1 MDPRNPWQALTRPR
15 FPRGSWPWRAA
26 GYLATGALVG
36 AAACLVFLVLG
47 VFSLFLAGLPLLLLS
62 GPAVGGVE
70 RLRLRLVDL
79 DPAPDPHRVP
89 AAPGLA
95 AWLRLRVGEQA
106 TWRELAYALLLATV
120 LWPLDLI
127 ALAVGIGLPVA
138 LLSTPLQLAV
148 DGHEAKVLKAYLVTS
163 YPEAFAA
170 ALAGAV
176 LLVLL
181 AYPLAAVAGARA
193 ALARA
198 LLAPRETGPQDGIGE
213 VIASRARLVDAF
225 EAERRRI
232 ERDLHDGAQQRLV
245 ALTMTLGL
253 ARLDA
258 PPGPL
263 ADQLA
268 KAHAEAGQVLTE
280 LRELIHGIHPQ
291 VLADYGLGAALA
303 DAADRSAVP
312 VALAIDGDLP
322 RLPAA
327 VESAGY
333 FAGCEALANIG
344 KHSGARQAKITA
356 RHVDGVLRLVVEDD
370 GRGAADPARGSG
382 LTGLADR
389 IAVLDGTLTIMSPP
403 GGPTVLRVEIPCPAP
418 TENQTRTENQAQTEK
433 PAPAENQAPA
443 EKPAPAERSAPA
455 ASSASSS
462 PRTASSSGR
471 D

>member
-1 MDPRNPWQALTRPR
+1 MEPRNPWQALTRSR
-15 FPRGSWPWRAA
+15 FPLGSWPWRAA
-26 GYLATGALVG
+26 AYLATGGIVG
-36 AAACLVFLVLG
+36 GLACLVLLVLG
-47 VFSLFLAGLPLLLLS
+47 VFSLFLVGLPLLLLS
-62 GPAVGGVE
+62 GIALGSVE

-89 AAPGLA
+89 AAPGLT
-95 AWLRLRVGEQA
+95 AWLRLRAGEQA
-106 TWRELAYALLLATV
+106 TWRELGYGLLLASV
-120 LWPLDLI
+120 LWPLDLT
-127 ALAVGIGLPVA
+127 ALAVGVGLPVA
-138 LLSTPLQLAV
+138 LLSAPLQLAV
-148 DGHEAKVLKAYLVTS
+148 DGHEAKVVKAYLVTS

-170 ALAGAV
+170 ALLGAL
-176 LLVLL
+176 LLVAL

-198 LLAPRETGPQDGIGE
+198 LLAPRETDAGDGGIGE

-268 KAHAEAGQVLTE
+268 KAHGEAGQVLTE

-312 VALAIDGDLP
+312 VDTDIELP
-322 RLPAA
+322 RLPVS

-344 KHSGARQAKITA
+344 KHSGAAQARITA
-356 RHVDGVLRLVVEDD
+356 RYADGALRLDVEDD
-370 GRGAADPARGSG
+370 GRGAADPSRGSG

-403 GGPTVLRVEIPCPAP
+403 GGPTLLRVEIPCRSLPAP
-418 TENQTRTENQAQTEK
+418 PE
-433 PAPAENQAPA
+433 
-443 EKPAPAERSAPA
+443 
-455 ASSASSS
+455 SSVSSL
-462 PRTASSSGR
+462 PRTASSSAR

>member
-1 MDPRNPWQALTRPR
+1 MAPPPAPRLPWALMEPRNPWQALTRSR
-15 FPRGSWPWRAA
+15 FPLGSWPWRSA
-26 GYLATGALVG
+26 GYLATGGIVG
-36 AAACLVFLVLG
+36 GLACLVLLVLG
-47 VFSLFLAGLPLLLLS
+47 VFSLLLVGLPLLLLS
-62 GPAVGGVE
+62 GLALGSVE

-89 AAPGLA
+89 AAPGLT
-95 AWLRLRVGEQA
+95 AWLRLRAGEQA
-106 TWRELAYALLLATV
+106 TWRELGYGLLLATV

-127 ALAVGIGLPVA
+127 ALAVGVGLPLA
-138 LLSTPLQLAV
+138 LLSAPLQLAV
-148 DGHEAKVLKAYLVTS
+148 DGHEAKVVKAYLVTS

-170 ALAGAV
+170 ALLGA
-176 LLVLL
+176 LLLFAL

-198 LLAPRETGPQDGIGE
+198 LLAPRETDAGDGRIGE

-312 VALAIDGDLP
+312 VDTDVDLP
-322 RLPAA
+322 RLPAS

-333 FAGCEALANIG
+333 FVACEALANIG
-344 KHSGARQAKITA
+344 KHSGAAQARITA
-356 RHVDGVLRLVVEDD
+356 RYADGVLRLDVEDD
-370 GRGAADPARGSG
+370 GRGAADPARGTG

-403 GGPTVLRVEIPCPAP
+403 GGPTVLRVEIPC
-418 TENQTRTENQAQTEK
+418 RTLRE
-433 PAPAENQAPA
+433 
-443 EKPAPAERSAPA
+443 
-455 ASSASSS
+455 SSASSS
-462 PRTASSSGR
+462 PRTASSSVR

>member
-1 MDPRNPWQALTRPR
+1 MDPRNAWQALTRRR
-15 FPRGSWPWRAA
+15 FLRSSWPWRAA
-26 GYLATGALVG
+26 GYLVTGGVLG
-36 AAACLVFLVLG
+36 AFACLVLLVLG
-47 VFSLFLAGLPLLLLS
+47 VFSLFLVGLPLLLLS
-62 GPAVGGVE
+62 GLALAGTE
-70 RLRLRLVDL
+70 RRRLRLVDL

-95 AWLRLRVGEQA
+95 AWLRLRAGEQA
-106 TWRELAYALLLATV
+106 TWRELGYALLLATV
-120 LWPLDLI
+120 LWPLDLL
-127 ALAVGIGLPVA
+127 ALAVGTGLPLA
-138 LLSTPLQLAV
+138 LLSAPVQLAV
-148 DGHEAKVLKAYLVTS
+148 DGQEAKVVKAYLVTS

-170 ALAGAV
+170 ALLGAL
-176 LLVLL
+176 LLVALS
-181 AYPLAAVAGARA
+181 YPLAAVAGARA

-198 LLAPRETGPQDGIGE
+198 LLSPRESGPQPGIGE

-268 KAHAEAGQVLTE
+268 KAHTEAGRALTE

-312 VALAIDGDLP
+312 VDTDVDLP

-333 FAGCEALANIG
+333 FAGCEALANVAR
-344 KHSGARQAKITA
+344 HSGARRARLTA
-356 RHVDGVLRLVVEDD
+356 RVADGVLRLDVEDD
-370 GRGAADPARGSG
+370 GQGGADPAGGSG

-389 IAVLDGTLTIMSPP
+389 LAVLDGRLTIMSPP
-403 GGPTVLRVEIPCPAP
+403 GGPTLLRAEIPC
-418 TENQTRTENQAQTEK
+418 
-433 PAPAENQAPA
+433 
-443 EKPAPAERSAPA
+443 RSLSE
-455 ASSASSS
+455 SSVSSS

-471 D
+471 G

>member
-1 MDPRNPWQALTRPR
+1 MDARTPWPALARPR
-15 FPRGSWPWRAA
+15 FLRSSWPWRVV
-26 GYLATGALVG
+26 GYLGTGAVLG
-36 AAACLVFLVLG
+36 AVLCLVFLVLG
-47 VFSLFLAGLPLLLLS
+47 AFSLVLVGLPLLLLS

-70 RLRLRLVDL
+70 RRRLRLVDR

-89 AAPGLA
+89 AAPGLV
-95 AWLRLRVGEQA
+95 AWLRLRAGEQA
-106 TWRELAYALLLATV
+106 TWRELGYALLFATV
-120 LWPLDLI
+120 LWPLDLL
-127 ALAVGIGLPVA
+127 ALAVGVGLPLT
-138 LLSTPLQLAV
+138 LLGTPLQLAA
-148 DGHEAKVLKAYLVTS
+148 DGQETKVVKAYLVTS

-170 ALAGAV
+170 ALLGAL
-176 LLVLL
+176 LLVAL

-198 LLAPRETGPQDGIGE
+198 LLAPRDAEARAIGE

-263 ADQLA
+263 ADQLT

-280 LRELIHGIHPQ
+280 LRELIHGIHPR
-291 VLADYGLGAALA
+291 VLADYGLGPALV

-312 VALAIDGDLP
+312 VAADVELP
-322 RLPAA
+322 RLPES
-327 VESAGY
+327 VEGAGY
-333 FAGCEALANIG
+333 FAVCEALANIG
-344 KHSGARQAKITA
+344 RHSGATRARLTA
-356 RHVDGVLRLVVEDD
+356 RHTDGVLRLDVEDD
-370 GRGAADPARGSG
+370 GRGGADPAVGSG

-389 IAVLDGTLTIMSPP
+389 IAVLDGTLTIMSPK
-403 GGPTVLRVEIPCPAP
+403 GGPTLLRVEIPCPAP
-418 TENQTRTENQAQTEK
+418 TEG
-433 PAPAENQAPA
+433 
-443 EKPAPAERSAPA
+443 SV
-455 ASSASSS
+455 SSS

-471 D
+471 G

>member
-1 MDPRNPWQALTRPR
+1 MEPRTPWQALTRPR
-15 FPRGSWPWRAA
+15 FLLGPWPWRAVA
-26 GYLATGALVG
+26 YLATGALLG
-36 AAACLVFLVLG
+36 AAVCAVFLLLG
-47 VFSLFLAGLPLLLLS
+47 LFSLFLVGLPPLLLS
-62 GPAVGGVE
+62 GLALGGIE
-70 RLRLRLVDL
+70 RRRLRLVDP

-89 AAPGLA
+89 TAPGPA
-95 AWLRLRVGEQA
+95 AWLRLRAGEQA

-120 LWPLDLI
+120 LWPLDL
-127 ALAVGIGLPVA
+127 LAVAVGVGLPVT
-138 LLSTPLQLAV
+138 LLGAPVQLAV
-148 DGHEAKVLKAYLVTS
+148 DGHEAKVVKAYLVTS

-170 ALAGAV
+170 ALLGAL
-176 LLVLL
+176 LLVAL

-198 LLAPRETGPQDGIGE
+198 LLAPREAEERGGRIGE

-253 ARLDA
+253 ARLDV

-263 ADQLA
+263 AEQLA
-268 KAHAEAGQVLTE
+268 KAHTEAGRVLTE

-291 VLADYGLGAALA
+291 VLADYGLGPALA

-312 VALAIDGDLP
+312 VAVDIELP
-322 RLPAA
+322 RLPVS

-344 KHSGARQAKITA
+344 KHSGASRAGIRA
-356 RHVDGVLRLVVEDD
+356 RHADGVLRIDIEDD
-370 GRGAADPARGSG
+370 GRGAADPAGGTG

-389 IAVLDGTLTIMSPP
+389 IAVLDGTLAIMSPP
-403 GGPTVLRVEIPCPAP
+403 GGPTLLRVEIPCPAP
-418 TENQTRTENQAQTEK
+418 TDSPAPTSSPAPTDS
-433 PAPAENQAPA
+433 PAPAG
-443 EKPAPAERSAPA
+443 
-455 ASSASSS
+455 SSVSSS
-462 PRTASSSGR
+462 PRTASSSGK